1 MAPEWRHASEWLSRA
16 KSGEIILFPPQFLLL
31 SFVSQFLDVSGSSSS
46 QPSEQEIEERRQ
58 KLIQFIN
65 EDNSPS
71 WREKII
77 SPRVIVARDG
87 QSVLGIDRPSPELKG
102 VESAKGDDTR
112 VVLVRFSKEG
122 PRDVRVRWRKEFME
136 EERKRNDG
144 QSKL

>member
-1 MAPEWRHASEWLSRA
+1 MAPEWRHANEWLTRA
-16 KSGEIILFPPQFLLL
+16 QSGEIILFPPQFLLL
-31 SFVSQFLDVSGSSSS
+31 SFVSQFLDVSNGPQ
-46 QPSEQEIEERRQ
+46 QPSEKEIEERRQ
-58 KLIQFIN
+58 KLIHFIN
-65 EDNSPS
+65 DEGNSPS

-87 QSVLGIDRPSPELKG
+87 QSILGIDKPGPELKD

-122 PRDVRVRWRKEFME
+122 PRDVRVRWKKEVME